1 MTYLFTRTAA
11 QGLQAFVP
19 VGVLIL
25 WLRHSGRRSLLTAAA
40 AGIAAA
46 IPATVAAGA
55 LFARAQQQARWE
67 AALATITF
75 SLAAAFAAVVFTDR
89 HETTGDDNPASSAL
103 AWATVALATTIAITR
118 QTMEIFTVLSAT
130 GFDLRLEGPGAMT
143 VAGVLAALV
152 VSVACVAIGSRLDG
166 RLVRAAIRTFAIG
179 FALQVAFYG
188 LHEAAEARLLPASA
202 ELHAATEP
210 YGPDSEFGQRLN
222 YALLLVAAAAAALT
236 RMRQRF
242 SRVLVTALAP
252 AALAVSIVPM
262 IAFRTS
268 AAPAPAPETVV
279 APTRSAA
286 LPAHGSAVAAF
297 SAPPHL
303 IFRHTH
309 IDDDYGKLGI
319 ALLDSP
325 DGPRAAADLSCERVS
340 FAGDRGI
347 CLSADRGVENT
358 YRAVLFDKQYK
369 AFATLPLDG
378 SPSRTRMSADGR
390 LGAAT
395 VFLSGAGQQHGYAAS
410 TFSTRTILID
420 MLAGRV
426 IAELEQFTAFRDGK
440 RFQAK
445 DFNYWG
451 VTFAPDPNT
460 FYATLQTAGTAYLVR
475 GDIATK
481 QFTVLRSGVECPSVS
496 PDGRTIVFKKKVD
509 ARPDGWRFYALD
521 VATLEERP
529 TAATSF
535 VDDQAEWL
543 DNEHVLYAMPH
554 LGSADVYAARTDGS
568 ERSRLFMHD
577 AQSPIVVR

>member
-1 MTYLFTRTAA
+1 
-11 QGLQAFVP
+11 
-19 VGVLIL
+19 
-25 WLRHSGRRSLLTAAA
+25 
-40 AGIAAA
+40 
-46 IPATVAAGA
+46 
-55 LFARAQQQARWE
+55 
-67 AALATITF
+67 
-75 SLAAAFAAVVFTDR
+75 
-89 HETTGDDNPASSAL
+89 
-103 AWATVALATTIAITR
+103 
-118 QTMEIFTVLSAT
+118 
-130 GFDLRLEGPGAMT
+130 
-143 VAGVLAALV
+143 
-152 VSVACVAIGSRLDG
+152 
-166 RLVRAAIRTFAIG
+166 
-179 FALQVAFYG
+179 
-188 LHEAAEARLLPASA
+188 
-202 ELHAATEP
+202 
-210 YGPDSEFGQRLN
+210 
-222 YALLLVAAAAAALT
+222 
-236 RMRQRF
+236 
-242 SRVLVTALAP
+242 VTALAP
-252 AALAVSIVPM
+252 AALAVSIVPL
-262 IAFRTS
+262 IAFRTA
-268 AAPAPAPETVV
+268 AAPAAAPETIV
-279 APTRSAA
+279 APARSAA

-319 ALLDSP
+319 ALLDAP

-340 FAGDRGI
+340 FAVDRGI

-358 YRAVLFDKQYK
+358 YRAILFDKQYK
-369 AFATLPLDG
+369 PFATLPLNG
-378 SPSRTRMSADGR
+378 APSRTRMSADGR

-395 VFLSGAGQQHGYAAS
+395 VFLSGPGQQHGYAAS
-410 TFSTRTILID
+410 TFSTRTILVD
-420 MLAGRV
+420 MFAGRV
-426 IAELEQFTAFRDGK
+426 IAELEQFTAFRDGR

-475 GDIATK
+475 GDIAKK
-481 QFTVLRSGVECPSVS
+481 QFTVLRSGVECPSLS

-509 ARPDGWRFYALD
+509 PRPDGWRFYALD
-521 VATLEERP
+521 VATLAERP